1 MESLPFHHVLPP
13 LSVSIDASHPPIPSP
28 NRLVSPQ
35 QRYDDLVSRGV
46 LRDDQDQRRI
56 IARIQRLYEEL
67 VKHQPSEIPKSG
79 NRGTGW
85 VRCPGVP
92 IAS

>member
-1 MESLPFHHVLPP
+1 MESLFFNMFSRRYLSTSLYIHHAISQP
-13 LSVSIDASHPPIPSP
+13 
-28 NRLVSPQ
+28 LVSPQ